1 LGWTLK
7 RLLKKMKNNDYQNW
21 SKAEFIKEIKRLKKR
36 KKYGL
41 VWEEKLEDLVEM
53 CKEKLPVVKE
63 IQSKELMT
71 DKSKPVNLLI
81 EGDNYHILSVL
92 NYTHEKCIDLI
103 YLDPPYNTGSDEFKY
118 NDKWIDKEDAY
129 RHSKWIS
136 FMSKR
141 LRLSKRLLKYEG
153 VIFISINEEE
163 LSQLK
168 LLCDDIF
175 RPNNYLTTF
184 TIKVRHEDRILKGD
198 KDFHEVVEYLLLYR
212 RSKSHK
218 TAKRIKENKSIAE
231 YVYEIVEK
239 NKNPEKIQFGS
250 KIAYVIKP
258 DEYEIIKK
266 DPSESRLKKINIR
279 GSIKEG
285 NSSGRFYMKF
295 LDPIRDEGIGYLYK
309 VENIG
314 RDGLGYRYFL
324 MPKSKK
330 KVNGDYF
337 QGIPLNRSDIREFPY
352 PNYLDFESD
361 FNKVGY
367 EGGVDFRNG
376 KKPINFILKIFEMG
390 GINKKPN
397 AQILDFFAGSGSTGH
412 AVLSLNKKDNGN
424 RKFILCTNNEVD
436 RKTDEY
442 LRKQDFKP
450 GDSRYEEEGVCQKI
464 CYQRVYNA
472 IFGYEDNRGRK
483 YTGLGGNLKY
493 FKTDFV
499 DAEPTDKNKTRL
511 TQQATAML
519 CIREGTFELVK
530 NKQDFKIFKNCDH
543 NTGIVFNQ
551 LAITKFKETIRDIKG
566 EFSVYI
572 FSLSDDTFDEE
583 FTDVKQKI
591 KLSPI
596 PEAILR
602 VYRRIFR

>member
-1 LGWTLK
+1 MGNKNLEILIKKEMSAEIERIK
-7 RLLKKMKNNDYQNW
+7 RELKKK
-21 SKAEFIKEIKRLKKR
+21 I
-36 KKYGL
+36 KYGL

-63 IQSKELMT
+63 VQSKELMT
-71 DKSKPVNLLI
+71 DRSKPVNLLI

-92 NYTHEKCIDLI
+92 NYTHEKSIDLI
-103 YLDPPYNTGSDEFKY
+103 YIDPPYNTGSDEFKY

-141 LRLSKRLLKYEG
+141 LRLAKKLLKYDG

-168 LLCDDIF
+168 LLCDEIF
-175 RPNNYLTTF
+175 QLNNYLTTF

-218 TAKRIKENKSIAE
+218 TAKRIKENKSIVE
-231 YVYEIVEK
+231 YVNEVVEK

-250 KIAYVIKP
+250 KIVCVFKP
-258 DEYEIIKK
+258 DEYEIVKN

-295 LDPIRDEGIGYLYK
+295 LDPLRNKRMGYLYK

-314 RDGLGYRYFL
+314 NDGFGYRYFL
-324 MPKSKK
+324 MPTSEK

-337 QGIPLNRSDIREFPY
+337 QGIPINRSDIKEFPY

-361 FNKVGY
+361 FNNVGY
-367 EGGVDFRNG
+367 EGGIDFRNG

-412 AVLSLNKKDNGN
+412 AVLSLNGEDNGK

-442 LRKQDFKP
+442 LRKQKFKP

-464 CYQRVYNA
+464 SYPRIYNA
-472 IFGYEDNRGRK
+472 IFGYKDTRGNK

-493 FKTDFV
+493 FRTDFV
-499 DAEPTDKNKTRL
+499 DAEPTDKNKIKL
-511 TQQATAML
+511 TQQATEML
-519 CIREGTFELVK
+519 CIREGTFELVQD
-530 NKQDFKIFKNCDH
+530 KQDFKIFKNCDH
-543 NTGIVFNQ
+543 YTGIVFNQ
-551 LAITKFKETIRDIKG
+551 LAIPEFKETIRDIKG

-572 FSLSDDTFDEE
+572 FSFSDETFYEE
-583 FTDVKQKI
+583 FEDFKQKV
-591 KLSPI
+591 KLTPI
-596 PEAILR
+596 PEAILK